1 MEIPNNLKLYLD
13 HLMIYLG
20 KLEGTV
26 KFIFY
31 SALIMLAFR
40 FEYSMII
47 MVIMLALLIFF
58 IEIHKTYKRAFFR
71 RQLEEF
77 KQKIQNESIQPY
89 NYNEQFDTIN
99 VGSKIYNLSKTSEI
113 NSSNLE

>member
-1 MEIPNNLKLYLD
+1 MEIQQNLKLYLD

-31 SALIMLAFR
+31 SALVMLAFR

-58 IEIHKTYKRAFFR
+58 IEIHKNYKKAFFR

-77 KQKIQNESIQPY
+77 KQKIKNESIQPY
-89 NYNEQFDTIN
+89 NYHEQFNTIDN
-99 VGSKIYNLSKTSEI
+99 SSQVYDLSKASEI
-113 NSSNLE
+113 DPINLG